1 MEKKRKSKKMR
12 KPGFHALV
20 WKEEGL
26 YVSQCLE
33 IELASQGRTK
43 KEALANLEEAL
54 ELFLEEE
61 NTSNL
66 NGLFLDKAEL
76 HRITINRHLYA

>member
-1 MEKKRKSKKMR
+1 MR

-76 HRITINRHLYA
+76 HRITIYRHLYA